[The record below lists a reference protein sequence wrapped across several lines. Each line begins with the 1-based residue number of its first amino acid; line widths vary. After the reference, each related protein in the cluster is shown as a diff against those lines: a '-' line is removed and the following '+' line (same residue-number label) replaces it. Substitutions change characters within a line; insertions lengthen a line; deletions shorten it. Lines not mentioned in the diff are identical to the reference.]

1 MNLLLM
7 KRVISVVVVLL
18 LIGVSHAQQTYVF
31 AHRDTVDLKLD
42 VYQPSH
48 PRADHAC
55 VLYVFGGGFVSGQRN
70 DKYSAQCCQLLADRG
85 FVAVAIDY
93 RLYLKHAPKVPLLK
107 MYTLFDTAI
116 RYAIEDCSDAVA
128 YLWDHAGEL
137 KIDPTKIVLTGCSA
151 GAITVLQTD
160 YSRVNKLP
168 AASHLPAGFVPAA
181 VIPYAGGIMC
191 RNNALKYASQP
202 APTCMFH
209 GTSDRIVNYRRFRGS
224 LGTSLFGTNSVA
236 KVFAKNKYN
245 YWVLRFD
252 DRGHEIAAA
261 LPPTIDEF
269 CAFVDAAL
277 SGRVMQYDAT
287 CTDKAVPQTEWSK
300 MNIFDLYLK
309 KH

>member
-1 MNLLLM
+1 M
-7 KRVISVVVVLL
+7 KNIVVLVFAIL
-18 LIGVSHAQQTYVF
+18 LGLSAHAQQTYTF
-31 AHRDTVDLKLD
+31 AVRDTVELKMD
-42 VYQPSH
+42 VYQPKH

-55 VLYVFGGGFVSGQRN
+55 VLYVFGGGFVSGARN
-70 DKYSAQCCQLLADRG
+70 EKYSVKCCQLLADRG

-116 RYAIEDCSDAVA
+116 RYAVEDCAEAVA

-137 KIDPTKIVLTGCSA
+137 KLDPSKMVLTGCSA

-160 YSRVNKLP
+160 YSRVNHLDVVAKLP
-168 AASHLPAGFVPAA
+168 KGFVPAA

-191 RNNALKYASQP
+191 RNHALKYDSQP

-209 GTSDRIVNYRRFRGS
+209 GTCDKIVNYKRFRGS
-224 LGTSLFGTNSVA
+224 LGTSLFGTSSVA

-245 YWVLRFD
+245 YWVLRFEK
-252 DRGHEIAAA
+252 RGHEIAIA

-287 CTDKAVPQTEWSK
+287 CTDAAVKETEWSK
-300 MNIFDLYLK
+300 MNLFDLYLK

>member
-1 MNLLLM
+1 MRYIVFSLLA
-7 KRVISVVVVLL
+7 ILL
-18 LIGVSHAQQTYVF
+18 GLSSHAQQTYTF
-31 AHRDTVDLKLD
+31 AHRDTMELKMD
-42 VYQPSH
+42 VYQPQH

-55 VLYVFGGGFVSGQRN
+55 VLYVFGGGFVTGQRN

-93 RLYLKHAPKVPLLK
+93 RLYFKHAPKVPLLK

-116 RYAIEDCSDAVA
+116 RYAVEDCSEAIA
-128 YLWDHAGEL
+128 YLWDHSGDL
-137 KIDPTKIVLTGCSA
+137 HIDPTKIILTGCSA

-160 YSRVNKLP
+160 YSRVNHLPPAAKLP
-168 AASHLPAGFVPAA
+168 AAFVPVA

-191 RNNALKYASQP
+191 PNKAFKYASAP

-209 GTSDRIVNYRRFRGS
+209 GTCDKIVNYRRFRGS
-224 LGTSLFGTNSVA
+224 LSTSLFGSNSLA
-236 KVFAKNKYN
+236 KLFAKNKYN
-245 YWVLRFD
+245 YWVMRFEG
-252 DRGHEIAAA
+252 RGHEVAIA

-277 SGRVMQYDAT
+277 SGRHMQYDAT
-287 CTDKAVPQTEWSK
+287 CTDAAIPQTEWSK
-300 MNIFDLYLK
+300 LNLFDLYLK

>member
-1 MNLLLM
+1 MIVMLLM
-7 KRVISVVVVLL
+7 ATICC
-18 LIGVSHAQQTYVF
+18 AQQTYTF
-31 AHRDTVDLKLD
+31 AIRDTLELKMD
-42 VYQPSH
+42 VYQPQH
-48 PRADHAC
+48 PRPDHAC

-70 DKYSAQCCQLLADRG
+70 DKYSTQCCRMLSDRG

-116 RYAIEDCSDAVA
+116 RYAVEDCSEAIA

-137 KIDPTKIVLTGCSA
+137 KIDPTKMVLTGCSA

-160 YSRVNKLP
+160 YCRVNNLQPTSKLP
-168 AASHLPAGFVPAA
+168 AAFVPAA

-191 RNNALKYASQP
+191 PNRNFKYASQP

-209 GTSDRIVNYRRFRGS
+209 GTCDKIVNYRRFRGS
-224 LGTSLFGTNSVA
+224 LSTSLFGSKSIA
-236 KVFAKNKYN
+236 KLFSKNNYN
-245 YWVLRFD
+245 YWVLCFE
-252 DRGHEIAAA
+252 DRGHEIASA

-287 CTDKAVPQTEWSK
+287 CTDSAIRQTEWTK
-300 MNIFDLYLK
+300 MSIFDLYLK
-309 KH
+309 

>member
-1 MNLLLM
+1 MIVMLLM
-7 KRVISVVVVLL
+7 ATICC
-18 LIGVSHAQQTYVF
+18 AQQTYTF
-31 AHRDTVDLKLD
+31 AIRDTLELKMD
-42 VYQPSH
+42 VYQPQH
-48 PRADHAC
+48 PRPDHAC

-70 DKYSAQCCQLLADRG
+70 DKYSTQCCRMLSDRG

-116 RYAIEDCSDAVA
+116 RYAVEDCSEAIA

-137 KIDPTKIVLTGCSA
+137 KIDPTKMVLTGCSA

-160 YSRVNKLP
+160 YCRVNNLQPISKLP
-168 AASHLPAGFVPAA
+168 AAFVPAA

-191 RNNALKYASQP
+191 PNRNFKYASQP

-209 GTSDRIVNYRRFRGS
+209 GTCDKIVNYRRFRGS
-224 LGTSLFGTNSVA
+224 LSTSLFGSKSIA
-236 KVFAKNKYN
+236 KLFSKNNYN
-245 YWVLRFD
+245 YWVLRFE
-252 DRGHEIAAA
+252 DRGHEIASA

-287 CTDKAVPQTEWSK
+287 CTDSAIRQTEWTK
-300 MNIFDLYLK
+300 MSIFDLYLK
-309 KH
+309 

>member
-1 MNLLLM
+1 MHNSM
-7 KRVISVVVVLL
+7 RNIVILAFAVLL
-18 LIGVSHAQQTYVF
+18 GLTSQAQKIFTF
-31 AHRDTVDLKLD
+31 AKRDTMELKMD
-42 VYQPSH
+42 VYQPKQ

-55 VLYVFGGGFVSGQRN
+55 VLYVFGGGFVSGARN
-70 DKYSAQCCQLLADRG
+70 EKYSVKCCQTLADRG

-93 RLYLKHAPKVPLLK
+93 RLYLKHTPKVPLLK

-116 RYAIEDCSDAVA
+116 RYAVEDCSDAVA

-137 KIDPTKIVLTGCSA
+137 KIDPSKIVLTGCSA

-160 YSRVNKLP
+160 YSRVNHLTP
-168 AASHLPAGFVPAA
+168 AAHLPAGFVPAA

-191 RNNALKYASQP
+191 PNKDFKYASQP

-209 GTSDRIVNYRRFRGS
+209 GTSDKIVNYRRFRGS
-224 LGTSLFGTNSVA
+224 LGTSLFGTKSVA
-236 KVFAKNKYN
+236 KLFAKNKYN
-245 YWVLRFD
+245 YWVMRFK
-252 DRGHEIAAA
+252 DRGHEIAIA

-287 CTDKAVPQTEWSK
+287 CTDKAVPQTEWSN
-300 MNIFDLYLK
+300 MTVFDLYLK

>member
-1 MNLLLM
+1 MKKVMLLIVTLLLAF
-7 KRVISVVVVLL
+7 
-18 LIGVSHAQQTYVF
+18 IGSAQQTYTF
-31 AHRDTVDLKLD
+31 ATRDTMELKMD
-42 VYQPSH
+42 VYQPQH

-55 VLYVFGGGFVSGQRN
+55 VLYVFGGGFMSGNR
-70 DKYSAQCCQLLADRG
+70 DDDFSRKCCQLLAEKG

-116 RYAIEDCSDAVA
+116 RYAVEDCSDAIA
-128 YLWDHAGEL
+128 FLWDHAGEL
-137 KIDPTKIVLTGCSA
+137 KIDPTKMVLTGCSA

-160 YSRVNKLP
+160 YSRVNHLP
-168 AASHLPAGFVPAA
+168 AASHLPAGFVPVA
-181 VIPYAGGIMC
+181 VIPYSGGIMC
-191 RNNALKYASQP
+191 QNNKLKYASQP

-209 GTSDRIVNYRRFRGS
+209 GTSDKIVNYRRFRGS
-224 LGTSLFGTNSVA
+224 LGTSLFGTHSLA

-245 YWVLRFD
+245 YWVLRFEK
-252 DRGHEIAAA
+252 RGHEIAIA

-287 CTDKAVPQTEWSK
+287 CTDTAIRRTEWS
-300 MNIFDLYLK
+300 NYSLFDLYLK
-309 KH
+309 

>member
-1 MNLLLM
+1 M
-7 KRVISVVVVLL
+7 KHVIPMIVVLL
-18 LIGVSHAQQTYVF
+18 VAGVACGQQTYTF
-31 AHRDTVDLKLD
+31 AVRDTMELKMD
-42 VYQPSH
+42 VYQPQH

-55 VLYVFGGGFVSGQRN
+55 VLYVFGGGFVSGERN
-70 DKYSAQCCQLLADRG
+70 DKYSTQCCQLLADRG

-93 RLYLKHAPKVPLLK
+93 RLYFKHAPKVPLLK

-116 RYAIEDCSDAVA
+116 RWAVEDCSEAIA
-128 YLWDHAGEL
+128 YLWDHSGEL
-137 KIDPTKIVLTGCSA
+137 KLDPSKMVLTGCSA
-151 GAITVLQTD
+151 GAITVLQLD
-160 YSRVNKLP
+160 YSRVNKLDV
-168 AASHLPAGFVPAA
+168 AAKLPGGFVPAA

-191 RNNALKYASQP
+191 RNNALKYVSAP

-209 GTSDRIVNYRRFRGS
+209 GTCDKIVNYKRFRGS
-224 LGTSLFGTNSVA
+224 LGTSLFGSSSVA

-245 YWVLRFD
+245 YWVLRFEG
-252 DRGHEIAAA
+252 RGHEIAIA

-287 CTDKAVPQTEWSK
+287 CTDAAVKETEWSK
-300 MNIFDLYLK
+300 MNLFDLYLK

>member
-1 MNLLLM
+1 M
-7 KRVISVVVVLL
+7 KNIVVLVFAIL
-18 LIGVSHAQQTYVF
+18 LGLSAQAQQTYTF
-31 AHRDTVDLKLD
+31 AVRDTVELKMD
-42 VYQPSH
+42 VYQPKH

-55 VLYVFGGGFVSGQRN
+55 VLYVFGGGFVSGARN
-70 DKYSAQCCQLLADRG
+70 EKYSVKCCQLLADRG

-116 RYAIEDCSDAVA
+116 RYAVEDCAEAVA

-137 KIDPTKIVLTGCSA
+137 KLDPSKMVLTGCSA

-160 YSRVNKLP
+160 YSRVNHLDVVAKLP
-168 AASHLPAGFVPAA
+168 KGFVPAA

-191 RNNALKYASQP
+191 RNHALKYDSQP

-209 GTSDRIVNYRRFRGS
+209 GTCDKIVNYKRFRGS
-224 LGTSLFGTNSVA
+224 LGTSLFGTSSVA

-245 YWVLRFD
+245 YWVLRFEN
-252 DRGHEIAAA
+252 RGHEIAIA

-287 CTDKAVPQTEWSK
+287 CTDAAVKETEWSK
-300 MNIFDLYLK
+300 MNLFDLYLK

>member
-1 MNLLLM
+1 MRVFLM
-7 KRVISVVVVLL
+7 KHLLSMIVVLL
-18 LIGVSHAQQTYVF
+18 VMGVSHAQQTFVF

-70 DKYSAQCCQLLADRG
+70 DKYSSQCCQLLADRG

-116 RYAIEDCSDAVA
+116 RYAVEDCSEAIA
-128 YLWDHAGEL
+128 YLWDHSGEL
-137 KIDPTKIVLTGCSA
+137 MIDPTKIILTGCSA

-160 YSRVNKLP
+160 YSRVNHLAAAAKLP
-168 AASHLPAGFVPAA
+168 GGFVPAA

-191 RNNALKYASQP
+191 RNNALKYASVP

-209 GTSDRIVNYRRFRGS
+209 GTCDKIVNYRRFRGS
-224 LGTSLFGTNSVA
+224 LGTSLFGSSSVA

-245 YWVLRFD
+245 YWVLRFEG
-252 DRGHEIAAA
+252 RGHEIAIA

-287 CTDKAVPQTEWSK
+287 CTDSAVKETEWSK
-300 MNIFDLYLK
+300 MNLFDLYLK

>member
-1 MNLLLM
+1 MKKVILLIVTLLLAF
-7 KRVISVVVVLL
+7 
-18 LIGVSHAQQTYVF
+18 IGSAQQTYTF
-31 AHRDTVDLKLD
+31 ATRDTMELKMD
-42 VYQPSH
+42 VYQPQH

-55 VLYVFGGGFVSGQRN
+55 VLYVFGGGFMSGNR
-70 DKYSAQCCQLLADRG
+70 DDDFSRKCCQLLAEKG

-116 RYAIEDCSDAVA
+116 RYAVEDCSDAIA
-128 YLWDHAGEL
+128 FLWDHAGEL
-137 KIDPTKIVLTGCSA
+137 KIDPTKMVLTGCSA

-160 YSRVNKLP
+160 YSRVNHLP
-168 AASHLPAGFVPAA
+168 AASHLPAGFVPVA
-181 VIPYAGGIMC
+181 VIPYSGGIMC
-191 RNNALKYASQP
+191 QNNKLKYASQP

-209 GTSDRIVNYRRFRGS
+209 GTSDKIVNYRRFRGS
-224 LGTSLFGTNSVA
+224 LGTSLFGTHSLA

-245 YWVLRFD
+245 YWVLRFEK
-252 DRGHEIAAA
+252 RGHEIAIA

-287 CTDKAVPQTEWSK
+287 CTDTAIRRTEWS
-300 MNIFDLYLK
+300 NYSLFDLYLK
-309 KH
+309 

>member
-1 MNLLLM
+1 MKKVMLLIVTLLLAF
-7 KRVISVVVVLL
+7 
-18 LIGVSHAQQTYVF
+18 IGSAQQTYTF
-31 AHRDTVDLKLD
+31 ATRDTMELKMD
-42 VYQPSH
+42 VYQPQH

-55 VLYVFGGGFVSGQRN
+55 VLYVFGGGFMSGNR
-70 DKYSAQCCQLLADRG
+70 DDDFSRKCCQLLAEKG

-116 RYAIEDCSDAVA
+116 RYAVEDCSDAIA
-128 YLWDHAGEL
+128 FLWDHAGEL
-137 KIDPTKIVLTGCSA
+137 KIDPTKMVLTGCSA

-160 YSRVNKLP
+160 FSRVNHLP
-168 AASHLPAGFVPAA
+168 AASHLPAGFVPVA
-181 VIPYAGGIMC
+181 VIPYSGGIMC
-191 RNNALKYASQP
+191 QNNKLKYASQP

-209 GTSDRIVNYRRFRGS
+209 GTSDKIVNYRRFRGS
-224 LGTSLFGTNSVA
+224 LGTSLFGTHSLA

-245 YWVLRFD
+245 YWVLRFEK
-252 DRGHEIAAA
+252 RGHEIAIA

-287 CTDKAVPQTEWSK
+287 CTDTAIRRTEWS
-300 MNIFDLYLK
+300 NYSLFDLYLK
-309 KH
+309 

>member
-1 MNLLLM
+1 M
-7 KRVISVVVVLL
+7 KNIVVLVFAVL
-18 LIGVSHAQQTYVF
+18 LGLAVQAQQTYTF
-31 AHRDTVDLKLD
+31 AVRDTVELKMD
-42 VYQPSH
+42 VYQPKY
-48 PRADHAC
+48 PRTDHAC
-55 VLYVFGGGFVSGQRN
+55 VLYVFGGGFVSGARN
-70 DKYSAQCCQLLADRG
+70 EKYSVKCCQLLADRG

-116 RYAIEDCSDAVA
+116 RYAVEDCAEAVA
-128 YLWDHAGEL
+128 FLWDHAGEL
-137 KIDPTKIVLTGCSA
+137 RLDPSKMVLTGCSA

-160 YSRVNKLP
+160 YSRVNHLDVVAKLP
-168 AASHLPAGFVPAA
+168 KGFVPAA

-191 RNNALKYASQP
+191 RNQALKYASQP

-209 GTSDRIVNYRRFRGS
+209 GTCDKIVSYKRFRGS
-224 LGTSLFGTNSVA
+224 LGTSLFGSSSVA

-245 YWVLRFD
+245 YWMLRFE
-252 DRGHEIAAA
+252 DRGHEIAVA

-287 CTDKAVPQTEWSK
+287 CTDAAVKRTEWSK
-300 MNIFDLYLK
+300 MNLFDLYLK